1 MRPFDPRLLR
11 HAGAARGYL
20 AGTIGLSLAGTVL
33 ILLQAGLLARV
44 LASAARGTGLSAAAA
59 TLAGLAV
66 VLAGRAAASAGSEV
80 AALRA
85 AAAVKSG
92 LRRHLSAH
100 ALRLGPGW
108 LGGQQAGEITT
119 LATKGLDGLDAYF
132 SRYLPQLVLAVAVP
146 LAVLARIAFADWISA
161 VIIAVTLPLIP
172 IFAVL
177 IGLHTKA
184 KTQRQWQL
192 LARLGG
198 HFLDVVAGLP
208 TLKVFGR
215 AKAQAEVIKEVTS
228 AHRAATM
235 ATLRVAFLSALVLEL
250 AAALATAL
258 VAVEVGLRLLAGHL
272 GYQTALLVL
281 LLTPEAYLPL
291 RNVGAQFHASTE
303 GATAAQRAF
312 EILDTPVRGAAG
324 AGAVAAG
331 ARARAA
337 RAPAANAL
345 AAGPAA
351 AGPAAAGAPA
361 GPPAAGA
368 PPAPAAGPAAAAPA
382 AGAPDLWHEEIRL
395 RAVTLAYP
403 GRGQPALDDVS
414 LTIRPGDR
422 ITLTGSS
429 GAGKSSLLALL
440 LRFAT
445 PTSGTVSAGDSDL
458 ADVEADSWL
467 RQIAWVPQHPHLFTR
482 TIADN
487 IALGQP
493 GALRQEIEVA
503 GRLAGADDFIGQ
515 LPRGYDTVLTEGALQ
530 LSAGQRQKIALARAF
545 LRRAPLLLLDEP
557 TAHLDPASAAQ
568 LGAAIETQM
577 ADRTVLLITHRPPA
591 PADGTSRILALDCG
605 RLIAPAETGPGPD
618 RQAGLAV
625 TP

>member
-11 HAGAARGYL
+11 HARAGRAYLAVTVGLGL
-20 AGTIGLSLAGTVL
+20 AGTGL
-33 ILLQAGLLARV
+33 ILLQAGLLAEA
-44 LASAARGTGLSAAAA
+44 LAGAARGIGLAPLAAAV
-59 TLAGLAV
+59 AGLAV

-85 AAAVKSG
+85 AAVVKSG
-92 LRRHLSAH
+92 LRRQLAAH

-119 LATKGLDGLDAYF
+119 LTTKGLDGLDAYF

-161 VIIAVTLPLIP
+161 AIIAATLPLIP

-177 IGLHTKA
+177 IGWHTKA
-184 KTQRQWQL
+184 QTQRQWQL

-258 VAVEVGLRLLAGHL
+258 VAVEVGLRLLTGHL

-312 EILDTPVRGAAG
+312 EILDTPVAASLSSATVG
-324 AGAVAAG
+324 TAAD
-331 ARARAA
+331 ADAA
-337 RAPAANAL
+337 QA
-345 AAGPAA
+345 
-351 AGPAAAGAPA
+351 
-361 GPPAAGA
+361 
-368 PPAPAAGPAAAAPA
+368 
-382 AGAPDLWHEEIRL
+382 DLWHEEIRL
-395 RAVTLAYP
+395 AAVTLAYP
-403 GRGQPALDDVS
+403 GRDQPALDHIS
-414 LTIRPGDR
+414 LIIRPGDR
-422 ITLTGSS
+422 IILTGPS

-440 LRFAT
+440 LRFAA
-445 PTSGTVSAGDSDL
+445 PTSGTISVGERDL
-458 ADVEADSWL
+458 ADVQADHWL
-467 RQIAWVPQHPHLFTR
+467 RQIAWVPQRPQLFTQ

-493 GALRQEIEVA
+493 DARRPEIEAA
-503 GRLAGADDFIGQ
+503 GQLAGADDFIRQ
-515 LPRGYDTVLTEGALQ
+515 LRHGYDTVLTESALQ

-557 TAHLDPASAAQ
+557 TAHLDPASAAE
-568 LGAAIETQM
+568 LGAAIEAQPGGP
-577 ADRTVLLITHRPPA
+577 TVILISHRLLA
-591 PADGTSRILALDCG
+591 PAGPAWHSSKNLVLDGG
-605 RLIAPAETGPGPD
+605 RLTGLAGTEPTAGRP
-618 RQAGLAV
+618 AGLAV
-625 TP
+625 AP